1 MNVDDLLMLEAPKPP
16 PAPKP
21 ERTRTHSNLDP
32 QKPLPA
38 IPASPVDGQGQRSQ
52 RETGGDQS
60 SRPVDDSQGQEQQD
74 NDAFFMTQVFFS
86 FHFCCF
92 YFSFIFLYLGSWSS

>member
-38 IPASPVDGQGQRSQ
+38 IPASPVEGQGQRSQ
-52 RETGGDQS
+52 TEKTGDES
-60 SRPVDDSQGQEQQD
+60 SRPADEGQENQPAEKQAQQD
-74 NDAFFMTQVFFS
+74 GDAFFMTQVAACTS
-86 FHFCCF
+86 F
-92 YFSFIFLYLGSWSS
+92 LRAKV